1 MRTKSIT
8 LSPEVERF
16 VTEEV
21 ESGQYATEDEA
32 VNALLEKEMRR
43 KSEFV
48 WLKEQVALGLE
59 QAERGEFVEFDA
71 EKIAEKIKV
80 EGRKRLAACKQP

>member
-1 MRTKSIT
+1 MGTKSIT
-8 LSPEVERF
+8 LSPEIERF

-43 KSEFV
+43 KSEFA

-71 EKIAEKIKV
+71 EKIKV

>member
-1 MRTKSIT
+1 MGTKSIT

-21 ESGQYATEDEA
+21 ESGQYATEDEV

-43 KSEFV
+43 KSECA

-71 EKIAEKIKV
+71 EKIKL